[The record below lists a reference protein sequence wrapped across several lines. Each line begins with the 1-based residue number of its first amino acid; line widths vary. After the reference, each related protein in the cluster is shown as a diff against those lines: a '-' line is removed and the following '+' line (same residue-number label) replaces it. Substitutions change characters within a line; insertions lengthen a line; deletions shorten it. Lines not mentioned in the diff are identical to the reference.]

1 MNITLSI
8 PPAVVQ
14 EAREIADRN
23 CTSLNRMIR
32 DFLCE
37 KVSEERERRR
47 READEFVAFLSSLH
61 GKVPKDWKFD
71 REEANSR

>member
-32 DFLCE
+32 DFLAE
-37 KVSEERERRR
+37 KIREERERRR
-47 READEFVAFLSSLH
+47 READEFVAFLSTLR
-61 GKVPKDWKFD
+61 GNVPKGWKYD